1 MANILAIDDEIPILE
16 LIKNGL
22 QKDGHTVSTYPSVSQ
37 IPLEY
42 LNRYDL
48 IMLDIMMPDTDGFT
62 FCKKIRSL
70 VDCPILFLT
79 AKTLENDI
87 TFGLG
92 IGADDYLTK
101 PFRIAE
107 LRARVNAHL
116 RRETREKHSTIV
128 FEHIKVDLS
137 AKEIRVD
144 DCPVPFTKSEYLICE
159 YLANNKGQVF
169 SKEQIYEAVFSIDGD
184 SDNSTISTHIKN
196 VRAKFNKMGGTAN
209 HYSLGDRL
217 QMGTKIATLRTAFI
231 KYLVMLIG
239 SLALSVITPFLIF
252 TIFASL
258 GIVNYANQ
266 SEEFVKTIAPVLA
279 STPDLADVTENMP
292 PGCDYL
298 LLDKSYTILETSLK
312 NDDVKSALRY
322 ATDGVNTANNGK
334 QFLLITRDKELIVLQ
349 YYIGSRFINPWLNK
363 YFPSPEMILYSLIAL
378 NCVFVCILLTI
389 RFSRRLQKQLVP
401 IMNAT
406 EEISSQNL
414 DFEIGHSNIKEFED
428 VLLSFSK
435 MRDDLKMSLE
445 KQWHAEQLQREQIAA
460 LAHDLKTPLT
470 VIQGNIDLINE
481 TELDDEQRLY
491 ADYITESSSQIS
503 IYIKTLIDI
512 SRTVAGYQLH
522 LEEIDISGY
531 MGQIEAQANSLC
543 FAKGICLHMEKEV
556 DLGIF
561 KTDKL
566 LLERAIMNVI
576 SNAVDYS
583 PPLGTIYVT
592 TQKVDHFLH
601 ISITDEGTGFTSEA
615 IHHAQEQFFMGDKS
629 RTSNMHFGMG
639 LYITNSI
646 IKQHDGQLI
655 LSNSKKT
662 GGAQVIIKI
671 PY

>member
-1 MANILAIDDEIPILE
+1 
-16 LIKNGL
+16 
-22 QKDGHTVSTYPSVSQ
+22 
-37 IPLEY
+37 
-42 LNRYDL
+42 
-48 IMLDIMMPDTDGFT
+48 
-62 FCKKIRSL
+62 
-70 VDCPILFLT
+70 
-79 AKTLENDI
+79 
-87 TFGLG
+87 
-92 IGADDYLTK
+92 
-101 PFRIAE
+101 
-107 LRARVNAHL
+107 
-116 RRETREKHSTIV
+116 
-128 FEHIKVDLS
+128 
-137 AKEIRVD
+137 
-144 DCPVPFTKSEYLICE
+144 
-159 YLANNKGQVF
+159 
-169 SKEQIYEAVFSIDGD
+169 
-184 SDNSTISTHIKN
+184 
-196 VRAKFNKMGGTAN
+196 
-209 HYSLGDRL
+209 
-217 QMGTKIATLRTAFI
+217 MGTKIATLRTAFI
-231 KYLVMLIG
+231 KSLVMLIG
-239 SLALSVITPFLIF
+239 GLALSVITPFLIF

-334 QFLLITRDKELIVLQ
+334 QFLLITRDKELIFLQ

-491 ADYITESSSQIS
+491 AGYITESSEQIG
-503 IYIKTLIDI
+503 IYIKALIDI
-512 SRTVAGYQLH
+512 SRTIAGYQLH
-522 LEEIDISGY
+522 LEKFDIADY
-531 MGQIEAQANSLC
+531 MGQIKAQASSLC
-543 FAKGICLHMEKEV
+543 LTKGICLQLETGAN
-556 DLGIF
+556 LGTL
-561 KTDKL
+561 KADKL

-576 SNAVDYS
+576 SNALDYS
-583 PPLGTIYVT
+583 PPQGTIYVT
-592 TQKVDHFLH
+592 VQKTDCFLH
-601 ISITDEGTGFTSEA
+601 ISITDEGGGFTPEA
-615 IHHAQEQFFMGDKS
+615 LHHAQEQFFMGDKS

-639 LYITNSI
+639 LYITSSI
-646 IKQHDGQLI
+646 IKQHGGQLV

>member
-1 MANILAIDDEIPILE
+1 MGMKKTTSLKASFWKFLCMLLIGLIGAVAIPFSLILAGTSTG
-16 LIKNGL
+16 LITYADYSERCT
-22 QKDGHTVSTYPSVSQ
+22 KD
-37 IPLEY
+37 L
-42 LNRYDL
+42 
-48 IMLDIMMPDTDGFT
+48 
-62 FCKKIRSL
+62 
-70 VDCPILFLT
+70 
-79 AKTLENDI
+79 A
-87 TFGLG
+87 
-92 IGADDYLTK
+92 
-101 PFRIAE
+101 
-107 LRARVNAHL
+107 
-116 RRETREKHSTIV
+116 
-128 FEHIKVDLS
+128 
-137 AKEIRVD
+137 
-144 DCPVPFTKSEYLICE
+144 PV
-159 YLANNKGQVF
+159 
-169 SKEQIYEAVFSIDGD
+169 
-184 SDNSTISTHIKN
+184 
-196 VRAKFNKMGGTAN
+196 
-209 HYSLGDRL
+209 
-217 QMGTKIATLRTAFI
+217 IAT
-231 KYLVMLIG
+231 
-239 SLALSVITPFLIF
+239 
-252 TIFASL
+252 
-258 GIVNYANQ
+258 
-266 SEEFVKTIAPVLA
+266 
-279 STPDLADVTENMP
+279 TPDLADVQLPM
-292 PGCDYL
+292 GCKYL
-298 LLDKSYTILETSLK
+298 VLDKNYQVTETTLEGDDLDRAMEYAIYGKINSNLNKQYLFVTRK
-312 NDDVKSALRY
+312 NEYV
-322 ATDGVNTANNGK
+322 
-334 QFLLITRDKELIVLQ
+334 VLQ
-349 YYIGSRFINPWLNK
+349 YYIGSQFTNEWL
-363 YFPSPEMILYSLIAL
+363 YEHFPSPE
-378 NCVFVCILLTI
+378 ILLYIFIAINCIAVCVILTAKFAKNM
-389 RFSRRLQKQLVP
+389 RTQLSP
-401 IMNAT
+401 LFEAT
-406 EEISSQNL
+406 RQVAEQNL
-414 DFEIGHSNIKEFED
+414 DFEVEHSKIKEFED
-428 VLLSFSK
+428 VLCSFANMK
-435 MRDDLKMSLE
+435 DNLKISLE
-445 KQWHAEQLQREQIAA
+445 KQWNAEQLQREQIAA

-470 VIQGNIDLINE
+470 LIQGNIDLINE

-491 ADYITESSSQIS
+491 AGYITESSSQIS